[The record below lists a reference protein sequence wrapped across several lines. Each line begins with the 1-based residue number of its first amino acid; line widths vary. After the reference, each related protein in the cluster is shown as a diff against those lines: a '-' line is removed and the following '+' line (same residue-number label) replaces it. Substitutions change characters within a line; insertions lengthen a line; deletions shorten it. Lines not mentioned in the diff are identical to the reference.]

1 MRTVRRNAQKMKYA
15 LYLGS
20 VDVVSTDSN
29 GNPHYHEDSEGNRI
43 YIVTGEKRD
52 IYDIPVEFDANFSTS
67 GGEAQE
73 QEYGLDI
80 SQFDAVLI
88 YSLKAYPIT
97 EGTLIWKDSEVKYDG
112 ENMYFTNDMQTLIEV
127 HSPVKTSADYV
138 VKKVGDSLN
147 YTRVNVSAINK

>member
-1 MRTVRRNAQKMKYA
+1 MKYA

-20 VDVVSTDSN
+20 VDVVATDYN
-29 GNPHYHEDSEGNRI
+29 GNPQYYTDGEGNRI

-52 IYDIPVEFDANFSTS
+52 IYDTPVEFDANFSTS

-80 SQFDAVLI
+80 SQFDAVILF
-88 YSLKAYPIT
+88 SLNAYPIT
-97 EGTLIWKDSEVKYDG
+97 EGTLIWKDSEVEYDG
-112 ENMYFTNDMQTLIEV
+112 ENMYFTKDMQTLIEV
-127 HSPVKTSADYV
+127 HSPVKTSADFV
-138 VKKVGDSLN
+138 CKKVGDSLN

>member
-1 MRTVRRNAQKMKYA
+1 MKYA

-20 VDVVSTDSN
+20 VDVVATDYN
-29 GNPHYHEDSEGNRI
+29 GNPQYYTDGEGNII
-43 YIVTGEKRD
+43 YLVTGEKRD
-52 IYDIPVEFDANFSTS
+52 IYDTPVEFEANFSTS

-80 SQFDAVLI
+80 SQFDAVILF
-88 YSLKAYPIT
+88 SLKAYTIT
-97 EGTLIWKDSEVKYDG
+97 EGTLIWKDSDVEYDG
-112 ENMYFTNDMQTLIEV
+112 ENMYFTKDMQTLIEV